1 MFNLLQIK
9 ELTPRFKRIIP
20 RRDGIAQF
28 NFKIDNHNQIDSLE
42 VYINNKYVKSI
53 PANKAAIS
61 IALPVTSLSWISIQ
75 AVKMKEGIKHSW
87 YLLDY
92 DVL

>member
-1 MFNLLQIK
+1 MFNLLQVK
-9 ELTPRFKRIIP
+9 ELTPRFKQIKP
-20 RRDGIAQF
+20 QRDGIARF
-28 NFKIDNHNQIDSLE
+28 NFKISNQQQIDFLE
-42 VYINNKYVKSI
+42 IYLNNKYIKSI

-75 AVKMKEGIKHSW
+75 AVKMKDGFKHSW